1 MATPEE
7 MAMEMAKTAVES
19 VGKESVNKLASVIG
33 GMFPFFGL
41 KHKAV
46 STYVA
51 DIEKSNLSPENKMVA
66 IANAKKTYKQLRN
79 QAAIAE
85 IAQSVAQPGT
95 DFSQQSNVDDE
106 WLERFMDS
114 AKFVSDEEMQLLW
127 GNILAKEFEEPN
139 STPPRVIRILS
150 EITPSYAKAFQTV
163 CSLNCRFLLKS
174 KTGEISE
181 EERIILPPEYDY
193 LHSFGVDFGVLS
205 ELEAL
210 GLIQLGAI
218 TGYAVTLDSQEY
230 PNFSLYYKDRK
241 LLVTD
246 YPNKEFPIGI
256 VLLTEAGKSISRF
269 ASLQSIEGHFEAVC
283 NYLRVTNVKVSE
295 EV

>member
-150 EITPSYAKAFQTV
+150 EITSSYAKAFQTV
-163 CSLNCRFLLKS
+163 CSLNCRLLVKN
-174 KTGEISE
+174 KTGEITE
-181 EERIILPPEYDY
+181 IERIILPPQYDY
-193 LHSFGVDFGVLS
+193 LRSRGVTFDVLS
-205 ELEAL
+205 ELETL
-210 GLIQLGAI
+210 GLIQFDPV
-218 TGYAVTLDSQEY
+218 TGYVVEIDSQEY
-230 PNFSLYYKDRK
+230 PNTYVCYGDRR
-241 LLVTD
+241 LLVAD
-246 YPNKEFPIGI
+246 YPNKQFPIGI
-256 VLLTEAGKSISRF
+256 VLLTEAGKSILRF
-269 ASLQSIEGHFEAVC
+269 ANVQSVEGHFEAVC
-283 NYLRVTNVKVSE
+283 NYLRATNIKVLE